1 MSDPAEVISIL
12 VGVAI
17 IVGGGAWWLCSRI
30 YKGQVAAKDAE
41 INVKTA
47 QIQLALAQRDE
58 LDAKLTDA
66 RANNSA
72 LQRQINTQASNTELL
87 ATANSTGNFFDELKI
102 VSDRIGVTL
111 GG

>member
-1 MSDPAEVISIL
+1 
-12 VGVAI
+12 VAI